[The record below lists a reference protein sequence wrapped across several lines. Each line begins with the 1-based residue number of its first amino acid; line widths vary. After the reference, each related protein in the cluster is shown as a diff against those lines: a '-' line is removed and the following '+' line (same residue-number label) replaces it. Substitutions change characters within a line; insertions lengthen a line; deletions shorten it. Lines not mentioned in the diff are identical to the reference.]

1 MKLTVF
7 RMTAVSG
14 TIAPATGGTVARGR
28 TSESFHVGDDQLT
41 DVLDEASV
49 RRIRDLL
56 QDRDDAIVTIAD
68 PDGHFLWVSEPG
80 SLGMFGRRPD
90 EVDGTRFD
98 YMHPEDRSRA
108 RHQQRLAMHGATVR
122 YTVRGMAADGG
133 WRTVTSVAW
142 TVGGPWGTAIVVIT
156 TPAD

>member
-1 MKLTVF
+1 
-7 RMTAVSG
+7 MTDGAG
-14 TIAPATGGTVARGR
+14 TIAPATGGHRSTGPHD
-28 TSESFHVGDDQLT
+28 ESSHVGDDQLT

-80 SLGMFGRRPD
+80 SLGMFGRRPH
-90 EVDGTRFD
+90 EVSGTRFD
-98 YMHPEDRSRA
+98 YTHPEDRSRL
-108 RHQQRLAMHGATVR
+108 RRQLRLAMLGDTVR
-122 YTVRGMAADGG
+122 YTVRGAAADGD
-133 WRTVTSVAW
+133 WRTVMSVAW
-142 TVGGPWGTAIVVIT
+142 AVEGPWGTAIVAIT